1 MRFEVN
7 VECTPEEARQ
17 FFGLPDLMPMQKDLM
32 DMLSRRL
39 SENIQTMEPDKLAK
53 TWLPA
58 MFQGWSD
65 MQQNFWNQM
74 GDMGGKVSKNMMGG
88 MGDLGGMMGGNP
100 FSAAKKSSTEETKSA
115 SKRKR

>member
-17 FFGLPDLMPMQKDLM
+17 FFGLPDILPMQKDLM
-32 DMLSRRL
+32 DMVSRRL
-39 SENIQTMEPDKLAK
+39 SENIQTMEPDKLVK

-58 MFQGWSD
+58 MFQSWSD

-74 GDMGGKVSKNMMGG
+74 GDVGGKMSEK
-88 MGDLGGMMGGNP
+88 MMGGNP
-100 FSAAKKSSTEETKSA
+100 FSMTGKSSGEESQPT

>member
-17 FFGLPDLMPMQKDLM
+17 FFGLPDVMPMQKDLM

-58 MFQGWSD
+58 MFQSWSD

-74 GDMGGKVSKNMMGG
+74 GDVGGKVSKNMMGG
-88 MGDLGGMMGGNP
+88 NP
-100 FSAAKKSSTEETKSA
+100 FSMGEKPSAEETQSTP
-115 SKRKR
+115 KRKR

>member
-7 VECTPEEARQ
+7 VECTPDEARQ
-17 FFGLPDLMPMQKDLM
+17 FFGLPDVMPMQKDLM

-58 MFQGWSD
+58 MFQSWSD

-74 GDMGGKVSKNMMGG
+74 VDVGGKVSKNMMGG
-88 MGDLGGMMGGNP
+88 SP
-100 FSAAKKSSTEETKSA
+100 FSMGEKPSAEETQPTP
-115 SKRKR
+115 KRKR